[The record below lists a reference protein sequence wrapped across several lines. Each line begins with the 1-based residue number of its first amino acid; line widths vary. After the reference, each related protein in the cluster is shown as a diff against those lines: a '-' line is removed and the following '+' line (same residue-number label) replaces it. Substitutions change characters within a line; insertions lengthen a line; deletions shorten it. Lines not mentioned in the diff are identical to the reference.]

1 MFFLQNPLAFC
12 GRPWHGFRHR
22 CTQLWA
28 QNRAHFLHTANSPF
42 LKTENSKSLHSTF
55 QVMRCHCC
63 LFKGRHASSHAP
75 QDIRLCT
82 NRLLWPTQDFLWQFW
97 WAELERTAKS
107 NDQQSLSWLK
117 TTHKVC
123 NPDKQDEKATLK
135 MVGFYASTDA
145 SKC

>member
-28 QNRAHFLHTANSPF
+28 QNRARFLHTANSPF
-42 LKTENSKSLHSTF
+42 LKTENSESLHSTF

-75 QDIRLCT
+75 AGHKALYKQAPLANTGLPLAVLVGRTWKDCQVQ
-82 NRLLWPTQDFLWQFW
+82 WPAKPEL
-97 WAELERTAKS
+97 AENNT
-107 NDQQSLSWLK
+107 QSLQSRQTRWKSHIKNGGISCKHRCL
-117 TTHKVC
+117 
-123 NPDKQDEKATLK
+123 
-135 MVGFYASTDA
+135 
-145 SKC
+145 